1 MRTPLA
7 VSLLD
12 RSRTRTGSGDAD
24 AVRAT
29 VGRARRAE
37 ATGFDR
43 FWVAEHHA
51 VPGVVGS
58 APAVL
63 LAAVAAATSSV
74 RVGSGGVMLPNHA
87 AFVVAEQFAV
97 LQALHPGRVD
107 LGVGRS
113 LGFTAPVR
121 RALERPA
128 PEAGDFEGQLGDLLD
143 HLHGRGGVTVRP
155 AVPAPP
161 VFLLATRSGLVTAAR
176 LGLPVVVGGPALED
190 PRLLDAYRRGFRAR
204 PDDPDARPRVTVAV
218 DVLVADSA
226 AQARRRLLPQ
236 AWSLAV
242 ARSRGEFPPLP
253 TDDEADRAPLTARER
268 RTAEEALAGTVHGTA
283 ATVTDALERL
293 VRRTGASELLVATT
307 VHDEDVQA
315 AADEAL
321 LDLVTGPLAA
331 RLRTADDG

>member
-7 VSLLD
+7 VSLFD
-12 RSRTRTGSGDAD
+12 RSRTRSGSGDAD

-29 VGRARRAE
+29 VQRARRAE
-37 ATGFDR
+37 ATGYDR

-63 LAAVAAATSSV
+63 LAAVAAATSTI

-121 RALERPA
+121 RALERPGQE
-128 PEAGDFEGQLGDLLD
+128 PGDFEAQLGDLLG
-143 HLHGRGGVTVRP
+143 HLHGGGGVRLRP

-161 VFLLATRSGLVTAAR
+161 VFVLATRSGLVAAAR
-176 LGLPVVVGGPALED
+176 LGLPVVVGGPALSA
-190 PRLLDAYRRGFRAR
+190 PGLLDAYRREFRPPPGPAQ
-204 PDDPDARPRVTVAV
+204 RPRVTVAV

-226 AQARRRLLPQ
+226 GQARRRLLPQ

-242 ARSRGEFPPLP
+242 SRSRGEFPPLP
-253 TDDEADRAPLTARER
+253 ADGEADLDALTARER
-268 RTAEEALAGTVHGTA
+268 RTAQEALAATVHGTA
-283 ATVTDALERL
+283 HEVTDALEQL

-307 VHDEDVQA
+307 VHDEEVQA
-315 AADEAL
+315 VADATL
-321 LDLVTGPLAA
+321 VDLVTGPLSA
-331 RLRTADDG
+331 RLGAGGHG

>member
-12 RSRTRTGSGDAD
+12 RSRSRTGSADAD

-29 VGRARRAE
+29 VRRARRAE
-37 ATGFDR
+37 AAGFDR

-63 LAAVAAATSSV
+63 LAAVAAATSSI

-87 AFVVAEQFAV
+87 ALVVAEQFAV
-97 LQALHPGRVD
+97 LQALHPDRVD

-121 RALERPA
+121 RALGRPA
-128 PEAGDFEGQLGDLLD
+128 QEPGEFEAQLAALLE
-143 HLHGRGGVTVRP
+143 HLHGRGEVTVRP

-161 VFLLATRSGLVTAAR
+161 VFLLATRSGLATAAR
-176 LGLPVVVGGPALED
+176 LGLPVVVGGPALAD
-190 PRLLDAYRRGFRAR
+190 PGLLDAYRRGFRPR
-204 PDDPDARPRVTVAV
+204 PGSPADTPRVTVAV
-218 DVLVADSA
+218 DVLVAGSA
-226 AQARRRLLPQ
+226 EEARRRLVPQ

-242 ARSRGEFPPLP
+242 TRSRGEFPPLP
-253 TDDEADRAPLTARER
+253 ADDEVDLAGLTDRER
-268 RTAEEALAGTVHGTA
+268 RTAEDALAATVHGTA
-283 ATVTDALERL
+283 GQVVDALERL

-315 AADEAL
+315 VADATL

-331 RLRTADDG
+331 RLPAA